1 MLPLAQVFDITEAQ
15 EEVVLYS
22 TILSA
27 SFSSLVGGSINN
39 SFRHQRTILFSASV
53 FTVGSILL
61 ASAWSYASLIAGRI
75 VFGVGIGVAYLT
87 TPVYIA
93 EVSKP
98 SMCGTLVIVNALL
111 VCVGKFVAGM
121 VDGIF
126 EEMASE
132 KGGRRFMLGLAS
144 TPSLIMFIGFLQLP
158 EYPRWLVLL
167 GRTGGAFDVL
177 GSVIDTD
184 HDASEEL
191 ADIIDG
197 MHDTGYHG

>member
-15 EEVVLYS
+15 EEVVLSS

-111 VCVGKFVAGM
+111 VCVGKFVVGM

-126 EEMASE
+126 E
-132 KGGRRFMLGLAS
+132 
-144 TPSLIMFIGFLQLP
+144 
-158 EYPRWLVLL
+158 
-167 GRTGGAFDVL
+167 
-177 GSVIDTD
+177 
-184 HDASEEL
+184 
-191 ADIIDG
+191 
-197 MHDTGYHG
+197 